1 MRSLPPGPKGP
12 GFRSRG
18 PMKNYDSIYTS
29 SLTGNKSYW
38 LSSKLHRLNGP
49 AIEYLDGSKKWYIN
63 GERIYCET

>member
-1 MRSLPPGPKGP
+1 
-12 GFRSRG
+12 
-18 PMKNYDSIYTS
+18 MKNYDSIYTS